1 MYVIYFN
8 RLQLYYC
15 IITIIDYEVYT
26 LLLSCGILICFK
38 CLIFI
43 ITCFMQISRNYIS
56 MKFYYQIHKKEIN
69 LVTLD
74 EFQILHV
81 YFTRKC
87 DVRNNFLF

>member
-1 MYVIYFN
+1 
-8 RLQLYYC
+8 
-15 IITIIDYEVYT
+15 
-26 LLLSCGILICFK
+26 
-38 CLIFI
+38 
-43 ITCFMQISRNYIS
+43 MQISRNYIS

-69 LVTLD
+69 IVTLD